1 MQCTFFVI
9 LSGIAWYVD
18 SSQKRSF
25 AKDSRGISDIFLVL
39 KELLKNSARAT
50 VEARQATPTL
60 ELLRNTGEDF
70 QKNTECDAFHPD
82 ILNGFV

>member
-1 MQCTFFVI
+1 MHIFVI
-9 LSGIAWYVD
+9 FSGIAWYVD

-50 VEARQATPTL
+50 VEAQQATPT
-60 ELLRNTGEDF
+60 DS
-70 QKNTECDAFHPD
+70 QWD
-82 ILNGFV
+82 IMGYRGK